1 MNIRSELEK
10 IMEAYITRTISAE
23 AWQVSIAELLKN
35 YDPLEIAI
43 ILKEFYHMDAEGIA
57 YAMHKISGEYP
68 AVTVGAILLNE
79 RIYPKTTKEEMQQIL
94 KKVFPQEDIQK
105 AVQILYPAYVTVDA
119 RIYWY
124 DTGVDIDSDELLTVT
139 YKGGLWNINPSQPS
153 CDGDGIRIIAKPGY
167 ALPGR
172 NEGCLVGKI
181 GNGDP
186 EYIGNHSTFLGLRK
200 GRLYL
205 AANDDIHQRYG
216 AGYKDNSGNIQVEIK
231 KELR

>member
-1 MNIRSELEK
+1 MNIRLELEK
-10 IMEAYITRTISAE
+10 IMEAYSTRIISTE
-23 AWQVSIAELLKN
+23 AWQTSIAELLKS
-35 YDPLEIAI
+35 YAPLEIAI
-43 ILKEFYHMDAEGIA
+43 ILKEIYHMDAEGIA
-57 YAMHKISGEYP
+57 CAMHKISGEYP

-94 KKVFPQEDIQK
+94 TKAFPQEDISK

-119 RIYWY
+119 RTCWY
-124 DTGVDIDSDELLTVT
+124 DTGVDVDSDELLTVT

-172 NEGCLVGKI
+172 NEGCLVGRI
-181 GNGDP
+181 ENGNA
-186 EYIGNHSTFLGLRK
+186 EYIGNHSTFLGPRK

-205 AANDDIHQRYG
+205 TANDDLYQRYG
-216 AGYKDNSGNIQVEIK
+216 AGYKDNSGSIQVEIK